1 MRVARIAILLV
12 ALLAGVFAAVLAMN
26 MTRPQ
31 QPAAVEAERP
41 AVPTAQV
48 LVAAKDIAVGEAI
61 DADLLSWQVW
71 PVEGAGAYI
80 TRTARPDAVS
90 ELMGT
95 IAKSS
100 FFAGE
105 PINEAKLV
113 HTDSGYMSAIL
124 PSGMRAVATRISAD
138 TGAGGFILPNDRVD
152 VIMTRAIQVGD
163 TVESQ
168 ETRYVP
174 ETILNN
180 VRVLAIDQ
188 TLEDRNGEKVVVGQT
203 ATLELSAQQAQIL
216 TVAQQMNDKLTL
228 ALRSVTDAGSSAAD
242 AANDA
247 TYLLGRDQPSGNS
260 GGGVVIVRNGVSTE
274 ITARR

>member
-1 MRVARIAILLV
+1 MKFARIAVLLV
-12 ALLAGVFAAVLAMN
+12 ALVAGVFAALLAMN
-26 MTRPQ
+26 MTAPQ
-31 QPAAVEAERP
+31 EPAAVEAERP
-41 AVPTAQV
+41 PSPTAQV
-48 LVAAKDIAVGEAI
+48 LVAARDIPIGTAI
-61 DADLLSWQVW
+61 DADALSWQIW
-71 PVEGAGAYI
+71 PIDGTGSYI
-80 TRTARPDAVS
+80 QRAERPNAVS
-90 ELMGT
+90 EVMGT

-152 VIMTRAIQVGD
+152 VIMTRSIATGDAI
-163 TVESQ
+163 ESQ
-168 ETRYVP
+168 DRRFIP

-188 TLEDRNGEKVVVGQT
+188 TLEDVNGEKVVVGQT

-216 TVAQQMNDKLTL
+216 TVAQQMNERLTL
-228 ALRSVTDAGSSAAD
+228 ALRSITDAANPIAD

-247 TYLLGRDQPSGNS
+247 TYLIGRDQGT
-260 GGGVVIVRNGVSTE
+260 GGGGITIVRNGVATE
-274 ITARR
+274 ISTRR